1 MRFCQQIDG
10 HLVARTVTVDP
21 TRPELLLTEAW
32 ETLNGRRGV
41 PDDLVCAHLD
51 GALLSLQSRRT
62 RGSPVAE
69 RAAAEA
75 AAAGEMVDVMDP
87 DDFQALQ
94 VLALSELR
102 AGRPYILL
110 TLRREEDAALV
121 RALLRGRRE
130 PAD

>member
-1 MRFCQQIDG
+1 M
-10 HLVARTVTVDP
+10 
-21 TRPELLLTEAW
+21 
-32 ETLNGRRGV
+32 
-41 PDDLVCAHLD
+41 CAHLD